1 LLQALRRLHDGLTVA
16 GFAAAAALIGAITA
30 AYCYEVAARYFFG
43 APTTWLH
50 DFASYSLAAVIFL
63 AVPEMTRR
71 GAHIAVTYLAEGL
84 PERARRALG
93 RAVLAAAAAA
103 CLAAGWIGAAESW
116 RQYAQGVETISAN
129 PIPKWW
135 VSAIIPYGFLSSA
148 LYFLRGV
155 LSRA

>member
-16 GFAAAAALIGAITA
+16 GFAASAALIGAIA
-30 AYCYEVAARYFFG
+30 AGYCYEVAARYFFG
-43 APTTWLH
+43 APSTWLH
-50 DFASYSLAAVIFL
+50 DFTSYALAAVIFL
-63 AVPEMTRR
+63 AIPEMTRR
-71 GAHIAVTYLAEGL
+71 GAHIAVTYLTDGL
-84 PERARRALG
+84 PERARRALA

-103 CLAAGWIGAAESW
+103 CLAAAWIGAAESW

-135 VSAIIPYGFLSSA
+135 VSTVIPYGFLSSA
-148 LYFLRGV
+148 LYFLRSL